1 MLEAMHDDGHDCDGF
16 WHDAG
21 GGNLSPR
28 HFHLRG
34 TWDRSFNQISALLI
48 SRATLTFGVTGIALV
63 CTPKGERRLAIS
75 LMLPLV
81 AVSATAHA
89 GRGKK
94 YRNS

>member
-1 MLEAMHDDGHDCDGF
+1 ML
-16 WHDAG
+16 
-21 GGNLSPR
+21 
-28 HFHLRG
+28 
-34 TWDRSFNQISALLI
+34 T
-48 SRATLTFGVTGIALV
+48 
-63 CTPKGERRLAIS
+63 KRRLAIS